1 MVVECLCA
9 GAAIRCDEVR
19 KAKRAK
25 RLSSYR
31 LRMRI
36 IFHILLLFGIL
47 FCCVQC
53 SPFYTWG
60 YAPTVHPDATT
71 AYIYAV
77 MARDRGDCRLA
88 VSYYDKA
95 LALTWSDSVAAERDE
110 AANCARQ

>member
-1 MVVECLCA
+1 MYRRRCRFVGDRLCHP
-9 GAAIRCDEVR
+9 
-19 KAKRAK
+19 
-25 RLSSYR
+25 SS
-31 LRMRI
+31 
-36 IFHILLLFGIL
+36 
-47 FCCVQC
+47 
-53 SPFYTWG
+53 
-60 YAPTVHPDATT
+60 PDATT